1 MKIRKNQPEDNTR
14 LAQIIRAIFIE
25 FDAPQQGTVYSD
37 PTTDD
42 LFSLFQQTPKSV
54 LWVAESDGEV
64 LGCCGLLPIAG
75 IGDEYV
81 ELVKFYLSPEARGK
95 GVGKALMQ
103 KTIDS
108 AKELGYKGVYLESL
122 PHFATAVKMYE
133 KDGFQ
138 RLKAPIGN
146 SIHGTCDVW
155 MAKKL

>member
-1 MKIRKNQPEDNTR
+1 MQIRKIQPEDNIR

-54 LWVAESDGEV
+54 LWVAELDGEV

-75 IGDEYV
+75 VGDEYV

-95 GVGKALMQ
+95 GIGKALMQ

-122 PHFATAVKMYE
+122 PHFTTAVKMYE

-138 RLKAPIGN
+138 RLKTPIGN

-155 MAKKL
+155 MAKEL

>member
-1 MKIRKNQPEDNTR
+1 MQIRSIRQEDNAI

-25 FDAPQQGTVYSD
+25 FDAPQQGTVYTD

-42 LFSLFQQTPKSV
+42 LFSLFQQTPKSI
-54 LWVAESDGEV
+54 LWVAESEGEV
-64 LGCCGLLPIAG
+64 VGCCGLLPIAG

-81 ELVKFYLSPEARGK
+81 ELVKFYLSAKARGK
-95 GVGKALMQ
+95 GIGKALMQ
-103 KTIDS
+103 KTIIS
-108 AKELGYKGVYLESL
+108 AKDLGYKGIYLESL

-155 MAKKL
+155 MSKEL